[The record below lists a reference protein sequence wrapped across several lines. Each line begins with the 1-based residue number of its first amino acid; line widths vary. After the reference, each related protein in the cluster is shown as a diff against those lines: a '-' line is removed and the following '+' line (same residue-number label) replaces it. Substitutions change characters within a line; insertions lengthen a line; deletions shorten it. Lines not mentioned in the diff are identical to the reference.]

1 MQGGPGPTSVTF
13 EGFADP
19 AFAEVARSFAKL
31 YGGPGGGGGSLVV
44 CWRGKP
50 VVDVWK
56 GFADREGA
64 RPWTRDTMAISFS
77 TTKGVAST
85 VIHRLADRGLIAY
98 DEPVA
103 TYWPEFAAGGK
114 KRITVRQLLSHQAGL
129 HSVKAVATDA
139 SAILDHLAMEKRLA
153 LRLPDG
159 GPGHPAYHAL
169 TYGWLVAGLAR
180 RVTGK
185 GMAELVQTELAE
197 PLGVDGLSIG
207 APPGGTDR
215 VALPV
220 GARQRLVWMAGRILS
235 PVGGRFAFTRR
246 TAEAL
251 YVPGFEALLDG
262 PEMRLLQTEMPAANG
277 VFTADALAKL
287 YAALA
292 DGGAT
297 DGVRLL
303 SPETVRELGRVQ
315 TRERDGVLGWPMRW
329 RLGYHQAI
337 AIGAQAPKAFGHFGY
352 GGSGAWADP
361 VSGLSFGFV
370 TNKLGTLT
378 TPMGDLG
385 LFRLSGLALAAAKR
399 VNPPPQRRPRS

>member
-1 MQGGPGPTSVTF
+1 MQEAQQPAPPPA
-13 EGFADP
+13 EGFAEP
-19 AFAEVARSFAKL
+19 AFAEVAKCFDRLFGAQR
-31 YGGPGGGGGSLVV
+31 GGGGALVV
-44 CWRGKP
+44 RWRGRA
-50 VVDVWK
+50 VVDLCK
-56 GFADREGA
+56 GFADREGT
-64 RPWTRDTMAISFS
+64 RPWTRDTAAISFS

-85 VIHRLADRGLIAY
+85 VIHRLADRGLIDY
-98 DEPVA
+98 DQPVA

-129 HSVKAVATDA
+129 HSVKAVARDA
-139 SAILDHLAMEKRLA
+139 LSMLDHIAMEKRLA

-180 RVTGK
+180 KVTGK
-185 GMAELVQTELAE
+185 GMAELVRTEIAQ
-197 PLGVDGLSIG
+197 PLGLNGGLSIG
-207 APPGGTDR
+207 APPDGLTN
-215 VALPV
+215 VAVPV
-220 GARQRLVWMAGRILS
+220 GARQRLVWMAGRLLT

-246 TAEAL
+246 ASEAL
-251 YVPGFEALLDG
+251 YVPGFETLLDG
-262 PEMRLLQTEMPAANG
+262 EQPRLLDTEMPAANG
-277 VFTADALAKL
+277 VFTADALATM

-292 DGGAT
+292 GAGRT

-303 SPETVRELGRVQ
+303 SEDTVREAGRVQ

-361 VSGLSFGFV
+361 VTGLSFAFV

-385 LFRLSGLALAAAKR
+385 LFRLSGLALAAVQHA
-399 VNPPPQRRPRS
+399 RRPRMR